1 MVETLLKLGVM
12 TEILGGSTIPRG
24 GRAVILVIFTI
35 VSGQERDF
43 HELTQ
48 Q

>member
-12 TEILGGSTIPRG
+12 TEILGSSTIPRG
-24 GRAVILVIFTI
+24 GRAVILVIVTGI
-35 VSGQERDF
+35 RGQERDF
-43 HELTQ
+43 HELPQ